1 MEQAR
6 VSKLEMLVQVMQV
19 AELLSVQNGIGLS
32 IDKYRVIPNNA
43 IKFRLLCLN
52 VMTLCFLLGEI

>member
-32 IDKYRVIPNNA
+32 IDKYRVILNNA
-43 IKFRLLCLN
+43 ITFRLL
-52 VMTLCFLLGEI
+52 